1 MGLADAMC
9 FWFLSNVNSAPGGR
23 DVVDKSMVC
32 DGRAQDRESRNIASG
47 RDSRFCIQET
57 WLATFET
64 VAAHPTY
71 MIVYRFEYFFGSDQ
85 Q

>member
-23 DVVDKSMVC
+23 DVMDKSMVC
-32 DGRAQDRESRNIASG
+32 AGRAQCRASRNITSG
-47 RDSRFCIQET
+47 RDSRFYIQET
-57 WLATFET
+57 WLAPFET
-64 VAAHPTY
+64 GAAHPTY
-71 MIVYRFEYFFGSDQ
+71 MIVYRFEYFFRSDQ